1 MFTDKLHQ
9 YSISL
14 ILGTFAFA
22 VSGCASYP
30 PWLANSGPS
39 AATVVDAE
47 TYLSDSGIAVV
58 NVTPPI
64 ANRLAALKT
73 TPMFSGSL
81 SGDTTAP
88 QTISPGDV
96 LEVSIWEAPPAT
108 LFSSA
113 ALTSVDAPPSGGK
126 VTFPSQVVN
135 SQGMISIPF
144 AGDIPVKGHTAHK
157 IQEDI
162 AHALRNKANHP
173 QVIVRVLEN
182 QSSGVTIVGEVNQ
195 SKRIPLSPKGE
206 RLLDALAEA
215 GGTTQP
221 VGKVTLQVARQ
232 GDVQALPLETI
243 IADPT
248 QNISL
253 MPGDVITALYQ
264 PFSFSVLG
272 AAGKNEEIQFKTQ
285 GISLAQAL
293 ARAGGLQDNRSDSSG
308 VFIFRFEPPENLELT
323 KDQFVKT
330 TENGKIPV
338 IYRINLRDPA
348 TFFVAQNFPMK
359 NKDVM
364 YIANASGVELQ
375 KFLNMIFS
383 GIYPTLTILNTVK

>member
-1 MFTDKLHQ
+1 MNKRGIRLPTPLVVMGL
-9 YSISL
+9 SSM
-14 ILGTFAFA
+14 ILA
-22 VSGCASYP
+22 GCASYP

-39 AATVVDAE
+39 TAKVVDAE
-47 TYLSDSGIAVV
+47 SYMADSGIAVV
-58 NVTPPI
+58 NVTPQV
-64 ANRLAALKT
+64 ANRLLAHKVK
-73 TPMFSGSL
+73 PMFSESFSDGS
-81 SGDTTAP
+81 AP
-88 QTISPGDV
+88 SQTVNPGDV

-113 ALTSVDAPPSGGK
+113 AASSFDGAPTGGM
-126 VTFPSQVVN
+126 VTFPSQMVN
-135 SQGMISIPF
+135 AKGVITIPF
-144 AGDIPVKGHTAHK
+144 AGDIKVNGRTANE
-157 IQEDI
+157 IQRDI

-195 SKRIPLSPKGE
+195 SKRIPLSAKGE

-232 GDVQALPLETI
+232 GQVQALPLETI
-243 IADPT
+243 IADPK
-248 QNISL
+248 QNIPL
-253 MPGDVITALYQ
+253 LPGDVITALYQ

-293 ARAGGLQDNRSDSSG
+293 ARAGGLQDNRSDSTG
-308 VFIFRFEPPENLELT
+308 VFIFRFESPENVELAEN
-323 KDQFVKT
+323 QYVKT
-330 TENGKIPV
+330 TADGKIPV
-338 IYRINLRDPA
+338 IYRVNLRDPA

-364 YIANASGVELQ
+364 YVANASSIELQ

-383 GIYPTLTILNTVK
+383 GIYPTLTILNAVK